1 MRPKKILLVDD
12 EAEFSS
18 TLAERLSLRGF
29 EPDTAQDGDSALVK
43 IEEEEWGVAVLD
55 LMMPGMDGLTT
66 LKRIKEIK
74 PDLPVILLTGH
85 GSTKEGMEGMTLGA
99 FDYLIKPLAINELI
113 EKIREALA
121 G

>member
-12 EAEFSS
+12 ETEFSS

-29 EPDTAQDGDSALVK
+29 ESHTAPDGESALG
-43 IEEEEWGVAVLD
+43 ILGEGEWGVAVVD
-55 LMMPGMDGLTT
+55 LMMPGIGGLET
-66 LKRIKEIK
+66 LRRIKAMR

-85 GSTKEGMEGMTLGA
+85 GSTKEGDEGMRLGA

-113 EKIREALA
+113 QKIHEALA